1 MENVQRFYYI
11 GEEDGIILGKIW
23 AYGEKMKY
31 QQKSDSLLL
40 PVNEANLNKNL
51 KARNS
56 LLKGY
61 SKSDLA

>member
-1 MENVQRFYYI
+1 
-11 GEEDGIILGKIW
+11 
-23 AYGEKMKY
+23 MKY